1 MNSGKTMSTS
11 KPSQTFDPSSL
22 PAPITVAVIGL
33 GYVGL
38 PLCRA
43 MLDAGCRVIGVDN
56 DPDKV
61 EMLEKGE
68 SYLNHLGPDFARVLQ
83 ASSLFSPT
91 TNTGR
96 LAEADAVLVC
106 VPTPLDKQQEPDL
119 RYVKSSARN
128 IAQALAIRGRSQIV
142 VLEST
147 TYPGTTREVLKPALD
162 ETGIPY
168 YLAFSPERVD
178 PGRVDPPLVRIP
190 KIVGGIDDES
200 TAAAAA
206 VYSKAFE
213 TIVPVKSCEIAESA
227 KLMENIY
234 RAVNIALVNEM
245 KIVLDK
251 MGVDIW
257 DVVKA
262 ASTKPFGFSPF
273 FPGPGLGGHCI
284 PIDPFYLSWR
294 ARQIGEEARFIELAG
309 LVNRSMPNHVVDKT
323 IEAVREKTGENP
335 KRVLVLG
342 LAYKPDVDDLRESPS
357 FQIIHLLKQHDIA
370 PDYSDPYVPTTKHMR
385 HYGDLGLQSVPL
397 TSENLHSYD
406 AVIVSTAHHAFD
418 WNLILEHARVI
429 IDTRNVF
436 GEVENPK
443 IIKA

>member
-1 MNSGKTMSTS
+1 MPSEST
-11 KPSQTFDPSSL
+11 PIFDLSAL
-22 PAPITVAVIGL
+22 PDPITIAVIGL

-56 DPDKV
+56 DPNKV

-68 SYLNHLGPDFARVLQ
+68 SYLNHLGSDFVRVLQ
-83 ASSLFSPT
+83 SSSLFSPT

-106 VPTPLDKQQEPDL
+106 VPTPLDKRQEPDL
-119 RYVKSSARN
+119 RYVKSSAHD
-128 IAQALAIRGRSQIV
+128 IARALSIRGRSQIV

-147 TYPGTTREVLKPALD
+147 TYPGTTREVLKPVFD

-190 KIVGGIDDES
+190 KIVGGIDDQS

-206 VYSKAFE
+206 VYGKAFE

-245 KIVLDK
+245 KVVLDK

-273 FPGPGLGGHCI
+273 YPGPGLGGHCI

-309 LVNRSMPNHVVDKT
+309 RVNRSMPNHVVEKT
-323 IEAVREKTGENP
+323 IDAVREKTGENP
-335 KRVLVLG
+335 KMVLVLG
-342 LAYKPDVDDLRESPS
+342 LAYKPDIDDLRESPS
-357 FQIIHLLKQHDIA
+357 FEIIHLLQQNDIVA
-370 PDYSDPYVPTTKHMR
+370 DYSDPYVPTTKHMR

-397 TSENLHSYD
+397 TPENLNSYN
-406 AVIVSTAHHAFD
+406 AVIVSTAHHNFD
-418 WNLILEHARVI
+418 WDLILEHSRI
-429 IDTRNVF
+429 IVDTRNVF
-436 GEVENPK
+436 GDVQNPK
-443 IIKA
+443 VIKA